1 LDTKVLEWP
10 LTVKHWE
17 SPNTRMIN
25 HERTVY
31 ENLNCPTF
39 SNLLCEQLTD
49 RLRQFLCKNDCKH
62 DLQTQNWLIGLY
74 RCAKI
79 WQLTLTSDHKI
90 LPEAEVIPIKCEE
103 GCSRKPKYDFW

>member
-1 LDTKVLEWP
+1 MPRDYYVIKMLKSKLQQTSFLADLGYKGFGVP
-10 LTVKHWE
+10 LTVEHWE
-17 SPNTRMIN
+17 LPNTRVID

-49 RLRQFLCKNDCKH
+49 LLRQFFSKNHCKH

-79 WQLTLTSDHKI
+79 
-90 LPEAEVIPIKCEE
+90 
-103 GCSRKPKYDFW
+103 